1 MHSNKNCS
9 NQKGSRDYFFL
20 PYNNRWSHDP
30 WYFKHPQD
38 YGTSRWNECY
48 FSNAGKAAIDNDKQ
62 KYWGDHSRPNN
73 R

>member
-1 MHSNKNCS
+1 MRMASGFN
-9 NQKGSRDYFFL
+9 L
-20 PYNNRWSHDP
+20 
-30 WYFKHPQD
+30 YFKHPQD

-73 R
+73 REENFLNTKLNIM